1 MKVKHQ
7 GTLQGTEKEF
17 LDLFQKLCYS
27 RSAWEVWA
35 DLMSVMACSISN
47 AVDRVPEQFEAREKE
62 YEWCIKRIGSVD
74 MAAKVLN
81 VIVMALENNPDQD
94 FLGAMYM
101 KLNLGNH
108 WKGQFFTPY
117 NACHLMAEMI
127 VGNGEE
133 EIKEKGWI
141 SIGDPCIGGGA
152 VMIAAA
158 NAFRRKNINYQN
170 HVLFAGQD
178 VDRVVAMMAYI
189 QLSLLGCAGY
199 IVVGD
204 SLSHPMTGP
213 ILFPRESEYQ
223 EIWYMP
229 MFHSE
234 VWTTR
239 RMIQTFSI
247 ISGTET
253 TQKTVGKEQLT
264 YFFNFEQEELA

>member
-1 MKVKHQ
+1 MKVKYQ
-7 GTLQGTEKEF
+7 GTLQGSEKEF

-47 AVDRVPEQFEAREKE
+47 AVDRVPEHFEAREKE
-62 YEWCIKRIGSVD
+62 YERCIKRIGSVD
-74 MAAKVLN
+74 IAAKVLSI
-81 VIVMALENNPDQD
+81 VVMALENNPDQD

-117 NACHLMAEMI
+117 SVCHLMAEMT

-133 EIKEKGWI
+133 KIKEKGWI
-141 SIGDPCIGGGA
+141 SIGDPCVGGGA
-152 VMIAAA
+152 MMIAAA
-158 NAFRRKNINYQN
+158 NVFRRKNINYQN
-170 HVLFAGQD
+170 HVIFAGQD
-178 VDRVVAMMAYI
+178 IDRVVAMMAYI

-199 IVVGD
+199 IVVGN
-204 SLSHPMTGP
+204 SLLHPLCGH
-213 ILFPRESEYQ
+213 ILFPQESEYQ

-229 MFHSE
+229 MFHSRI
-234 VWTTR
+234 WTMR

-247 ISGTET
+247 ISGTGT
-253 TQKTVGKEQLT
+253 TQKTVEKEQLT
-264 YFFNFEQEELA
+264 YFFNFEQEEAL